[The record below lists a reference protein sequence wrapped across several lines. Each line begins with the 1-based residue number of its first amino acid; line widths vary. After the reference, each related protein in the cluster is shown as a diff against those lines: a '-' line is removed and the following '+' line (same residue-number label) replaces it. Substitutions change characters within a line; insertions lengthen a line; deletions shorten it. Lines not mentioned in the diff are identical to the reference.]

1 MRKNTAFRATH
12 INPTVVEDKKIERL
26 NEKLIHYDEKI
37 QEYKLEMEKFLLQKE
52 EAT

>member
-12 INPTVVEDKKIERL
+12 INPTAIEDKKIERL